1 MAGTKVMLSAAVE
14 AYFTNLGRMRD
25 SGGATGERPAY
36 GPLANL
42 LNAVGAALKPKVFC
56 VGDTLVLGVTKA
68 PLRPAI
74 AAIAVPATTA
84 GGHLA
89 GEDFAVTTGWEH
101 HGKGDAVMPGQ
112 SRTVERAHTGHER
125 ATTGDALP
133 ALDDPPFDLYL
144 NGAAFWRNIP
154 AAVWSCRHGD
164 YQVPKKW
171 LSYRKRPILGRPLKL
186 EEVQHFSE
194 LERRIHGII
203 LSTAQ
208 DSST

>member
-125 ATTGDALP
+125 ATTGDAFACSRRP
-133 ALDDPPFDLYL
+133 AF
-144 NGAAFWRNIP
+144 
-154 AAVWSCRHGD
+154 
-164 YQVPKKW
+164 
-171 LSYRKRPILGRPLKL
+171 RPLPQRRGVL
-186 EEVQHFSE
+186 AQYPCRCLVLPPWRLPSPQEMALVPQTSDPWPSVQ
-194 LERRIHGII
+194 
-203 LSTAQ
+203 A
-208 DSST
+208 